1 MHIASLVHLAVDT
14 SGYLYIYTSDETP
27 NIPVFFDNLQVTH
40 IRGPL
45 IEENHYYPFGLTMAG
60 ISDKAVKANY
70 SANKY
75 RYNGKELQ
83 NQEFS
88 DGSGLEE
95 YDYRARMYDPQIG
108 RWNKTDGKAELYL
121 ASSPY
126 VYASNQPTNAIDP
139 DGNLV
144 IFINGNQFGDGGTPD
159 YWRRDLYIKTG
170 ESSEGYHNYE
180 YKIVTQ
186 GFDWEMENAFNDFNT
201 NWTYTGLNL
210 YKDGSAGGWGDH
222 GSTADDREKVG
233 HKQGESDAAIIIANL
248 TREKTTGDITE
259 TIKIVAH
266 SMGAAYA
273 KGYISAIKEYAE
285 AHPYECNGLSITE
298 YDIASYQPA
307 QQKVVKGVTTN
318 QFANSGDGVN
328 TGVLATVLGTSNG
341 PEEGSSSY
349 TKKDGGG
356 HGIWNFQWIIG
367 LVRSLP
373 QGTFVWD
380 KDKKQFVQKN

>member
-1 MHIASLVHLAVDT
+1 
-14 SGYLYIYTSDETP
+14 
-27 NIPVFFDNLQVTH
+27 VFFDNLQVTH

-248 TREKTTGDITE
+248 TRDKTTCDITE
-259 TIKIVAH
+259 TIK
-266 SMGAAYA
+266 S
-273 KGYISAIKEYAE
+273 
-285 AHPYECNGLSITE
+285 
-298 YDIASYQPA
+298 
-307 QQKVVKGVTTN
+307 
-318 QFANSGDGVN
+318 
-328 TGVLATVLGTSNG
+328 
-341 PEEGSSSY
+341 
-349 TKKDGGG
+349 
-356 HGIWNFQWIIG
+356 
-367 LVRSLP
+367 
-373 QGTFVWD
+373 
-380 KDKKQFVQKN
+380 